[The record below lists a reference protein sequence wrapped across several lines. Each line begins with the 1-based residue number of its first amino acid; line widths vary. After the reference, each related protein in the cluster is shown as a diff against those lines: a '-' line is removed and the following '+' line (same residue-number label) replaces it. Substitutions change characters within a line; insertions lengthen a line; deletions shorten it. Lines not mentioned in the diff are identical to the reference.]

1 MNELRLPYKTLS
13 PEAYRGLIATSQA
26 LERSSLGK
34 ELVELVY
41 LRVSQINGCAY
52 CLEMHAMALRAGGT
66 PQVKLDSLAG
76 WRVSS
81 HFSERER
88 AALAWAES
96 LVNVADTHAPDEDF
110 APLRAH
116 FSDVEISDLCFAT
129 ALMSAFNRLA
139 IGVRQ

>member
-1 MNELRLPYKTLS
+1 MQERIDWKSVAPDAFAAQLGLETYARRAGLP
-13 PEAYRGLIATSQA
+13 AA
-26 LERSSLGK
+26 LL
-34 ELVELVY
+34 ELVKT
-41 LRVSQINGCAY
+41 RASQINGCAY
-52 CLEMHAMALRAGGT
+52 CLDMHTTALRAGGT

-110 APLRAH
+110 APLKEH
-116 FSDVEISDLCFAT
+116 FSDVEISDLCFAV